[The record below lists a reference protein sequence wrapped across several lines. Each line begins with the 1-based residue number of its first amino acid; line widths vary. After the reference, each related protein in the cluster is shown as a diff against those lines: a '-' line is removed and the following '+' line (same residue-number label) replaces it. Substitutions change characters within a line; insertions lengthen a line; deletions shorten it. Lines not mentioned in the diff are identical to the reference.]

1 MLNNLVISGD
11 VNGTRNSKS
20 GTSTRFT
27 MWSTW
32 ILVYTRSTRNKFSR
46 KSMSYEKLLLTISFG
61 RQNDRRK
68 KSTFIVDK
76 IALVFWCILGI
87 VGYKLRRNMLMYKIC
102 AYIYN
107 ACGYDYKYRIEKIR
121 FSCNIRE
128 RKLSK
133 TQIRC
138 KRTIFDSIVKGPFA
152 G

>member
-68 KSTFIVDK
+68 KALLSLIAFHLYFGVNRNSRLQVTTQYVD
-76 IALVFWCILGI
+76 VQ
-87 VGYKLRRNMLMYKIC
+87 NMCLY
-102 AYIYN
+102 
-107 ACGYDYKYRIEKIR
+107 
-121 FSCNIRE
+121 
-128 RKLSK
+128 L
-133 TQIRC
+133 
-138 KRTIFDSIVKGPFA
+138 
-152 G
+152 

>member
-1 MLNNLVISGD
+1 MSNLVRGD
-11 VNGTRNSKS
+11 VNGTRNFQS

-46 KSMSYEKLLLTISFG
+46 KSMSYKKLLLTISFG

-68 KSTFIVDK
+68 KSTFIVDS

-107 ACGYDYKYRIEKIR
+107 ACGYDHKYRIEKIR
-121 FSCNIRE
+121 FSCNIIRE
-128 RKLSK
+128 RKMSK
-133 TQIRC
+133 TQIHCR
-138 KRTIFDSIVKGPFA
+138 RTIFDSIVKGPFA